1 MAMDG
6 YASERWKRFYKCLQ
20 RLSGQT
26 VTAPGSQARPLMGR
40 ATPLTLR
47 RVVFKNIK
55 TGETVELKRA
65 RIYYGRIVD
74 QNTGEIYMLDEWE
87 SVNPD
92 GDFKSSYTI
101 RNE

>member
-1 MAMDG
+1 
-6 YASERWKRFYKCLQ
+6 
-20 RLSGQT
+20 
-26 VTAPGSQARPLMGR
+26 MGR
-40 ATPLTLR
+40 ATPLTLHI
-47 RVVFKNIK
+47 VVFRNID
-55 TGETVELKRA
+55 TGETVELTRV
-65 RIYYGRIVD
+65 RIYGTKVVC